1 MISKLQST
9 TEELI
14 EQHNHL
20 ENTDIE
26 SIVIPDDYEAKKN
39 ADEPILPQ
47 MPNLFKVTRLT
58 GLDHDSK
65 TIVLENQPNMIPIS
79 VCGDGC
85 SVNMTSP
92 LTKCSSHAANIL
104 VTLRC
109 KENNQTLITNTKLLR
124 KDLGERNRFIEE
136 MQSGNSG
143 MIGR

>member
-58 GLDHDSK
+58 GLDHD
-65 TIVLENQPNMIPIS
+65 NQN
-79 VCGDGC
+79 
-85 SVNMTSP
+85 N
-92 LTKCSSHAANIL
+92 HAGKS
-104 VTLRC
+104 T
-109 KENNQTLITNTKLLR
+109 
-124 KDLGERNRFIEE
+124 
-136 MQSGNSG
+136 
-143 MIGR
+143 

>member
-26 SIVIPDDYEAKKN
+26 SIVIPDDYEAKKT

-47 MPNLFKVTRLT
+47 MPNLFKVTRLI

-65 TIVLENQPNMIPIS
+65 TIMLENQPNMIPIS

-85 SVNMTSP
+85 GVNMKSP
-92 LTKCSSHAANIL
+92 LTQCSSHAANIL

>member
-1 MISKLQST
+1 MTI
-9 TEELI
+9 
-14 EQHNHL
+14 
-20 ENTDIE
+20 
-26 SIVIPDDYEAKKN
+26 
-39 ADEPILPQ
+39 
-47 MPNLFKVTRLT
+47 
-58 GLDHDSK
+58 K
-65 TIVLENQPNMIPIS
+65 TIMLENQPNMIPIS

-85 SVNMTSP
+85 SVNMKSP
-92 LTKCSSHAANIL
+92 LTQCSSHAPNIL